1 MSELKVSEQEVFVHE
16 LKTTC
21 QEGDH
26 DWSGPGY
33 ERECEGGGFESG
45 ATCAKCGMEFG
56 HWALF
61 NFD

>member
-1 MSELKVSEQEVFVHE
+1 MENEKQVTVHVC
-16 LKTTC
+16 TTQC
-21 QEGDH
+21 SDGEH

-33 ERECEGGGFESG
+33 ERECEGGGSEGG